1 MNHIGASVYTNGHLY
16 SEVPLIA
23 LLGLVHFRVPFFLL
37 VLSVT
42 GSGSESCI
50 DNRATMVV
58 PSRVGPVD
66 KNEIWAEKS
75 YSQPIFYLYIL
86 HKSLP

>member
-66 KNEIWAEKS
+66 KKRTGLKVVAFNPDL
-75 YSQPIFYLYIL
+75 QQR
-86 HKSLP
+86 